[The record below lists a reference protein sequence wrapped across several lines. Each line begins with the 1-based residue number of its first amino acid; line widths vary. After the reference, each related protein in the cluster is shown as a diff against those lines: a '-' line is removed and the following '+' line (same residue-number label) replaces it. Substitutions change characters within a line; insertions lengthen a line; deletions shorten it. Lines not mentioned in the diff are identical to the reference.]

1 MSELIALVSVSTTLF
16 LFIQTRELS
25 HRLHEIQDPNL
36 DLSAFGSA
44 KIDSGKS
51 GGGIEDI
58 TKPKAYRSRELS
70 NEKIKVVHVLR
81 HFDFFPQL
89 LALFQLDPMELN
101 NTRKAKREVL
111 FFNRVPKVG
120 SQTTMELLKSLS
132 VKNRFSY
139 HKDRTQK
146 VETIK
151 LTYNEEKWL
160 ANLVNYFEPASVYVK
175 HVCFVNFTQ

>member
-1 MSELIALVSVSTTLF
+1 MDFFFRVSELIALVSVSTTLF

-25 HRLHEIQDPNL
+25 SRLHEIQDPDL
-36 DLSAFGSA
+36 DLSAFAA

-51 GGGIEDI
+51 GGGRQEII
-58 TKPKAYRSRELS
+58 PKSYLSRELS
-70 NEKIKVVHVLR
+70 NEKLN
-81 HFDFFPQL
+81 L
-89 LALFQLDPMELN
+89 NPMELN
-101 NTRKAKREVL
+101 NTRKAKKEVL

-120 SQTTMELLKSLS
+120 SQTTMELMKSLS
-132 VKNRFSY
+132 KKNNFAY

-160 ANLVNYFEPASVYVK
+160 ANLVNYFEPPSVYVK